1 MLDRLATM
9 PQISRA
15 TPPKNRKEDAVVQ
28 DERAEDKI
36 IVVSLT
42 LAQLYGV
49 LLLVFFPTLDFSS
62 QKVAVNTC
70 FQGAVSLHLE

>member
-1 MLDRLATM
+1 M
-9 PQISRA
+9 
-15 TPPKNRKEDAVVQ
+15 Q